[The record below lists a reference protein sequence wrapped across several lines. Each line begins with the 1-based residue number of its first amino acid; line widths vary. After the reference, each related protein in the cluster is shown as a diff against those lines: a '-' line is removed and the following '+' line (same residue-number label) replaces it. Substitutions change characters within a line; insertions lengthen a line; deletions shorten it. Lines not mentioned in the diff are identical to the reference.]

1 MAKEIVKATV
11 DTITIYRTTGGK
23 IAVKRSDRLKPSRYF
38 DNIKDARK
46 YTEEHFEGNVSENCS

>member
-1 MAKEIVKATV
+1 MAKEIVKVTV

-23 IAVKRSDRLKPSRYF
+23 IGVKRSDRLKPSRYF

-46 YTEEHFEGNVSENCS
+46 YTEEHFEGNVLESF

>member
-1 MAKEIVKATV
+1 MAKEIVKVAV
-11 DTITIYRTTGGK
+11 DTVTIYRTTGGK

-46 YTEEHFEGNVSENCS
+46 YTEEHFEGNVSESL

>member
-1 MAKEIVKATV
+1 MAKEIVKVTV

-23 IAVKRSDRLKPSRYF
+23 TAVKRSDRLKPSRYF

-46 YTEEHFEGNVSENCS
+46 YADEHFEGNVSESL

>member
-1 MAKEIVKATV
+1 MAKEIVKVTI
-11 DTITIYRTTGGK
+11 DTITIYLTTGDK

-46 YTEEHFEGNVSENCS
+46 YTEEHFEGNVSESL

>member
-1 MAKEIVKATV
+1 MAKEIVKVTV

-38 DNIKDARK
+38 DDIKAARK
-46 YTEEHFEGNVSENCS
+46 YTEEHFEGNVSESL

>member
-1 MAKEIVKATV
+1 MTKEIVKVTV
-11 DTITIYRTTGGK
+11 NTITIYRTTGGK

-46 YTEEHFEGNVSENCS
+46 YTEEHFEGNVSESL

>member
-38 DNIKDARK
+38 DDIKDAHK
-46 YTEEHFEGNVSENCS
+46 YADLMNT

>member
-1 MAKEIVKATV
+1 MAKEIVKVAV

-46 YTEEHFEGNVSENCS
+46 YADEHFEGNVSESL

>member
-1 MAKEIVKATV
+1 MAKEIVRTTV
-11 DTITIYRTTGGK
+11 DTITIYRTTSGK

-46 YTEEHFEGNVSENCS
+46 YTEEHFEGNVSESF

>member
-1 MAKEIVKATV
+1 MAKEIVKVTV

-46 YTEEHFEGNVSENCS
+46 YT

>member
-11 DTITIYRTTGGK
+11 NTITIYRTTGGK

-46 YTEEHFEGNVSENCS
+46 YTEERFEGNVSESL